1 MGCFR
6 DMTHLNPSAFIQI
19 LALTLEVVLRGRR
32 TSQIVGYCVATNE
45 LASFDVMLFEKWHDD
60 FTSGFSSHGIGLSR
74 FNNSAV
80 TSDEV

>member
-45 LASFDVMLFEKWHDD
+45 LASFDVMLS
-60 FTSGFSSHGIGLSR
+60 SGFSSHGIGLSR